1 MSTYVRTSDDGRYG
15 LTGPDSRGHCHL
27 YRIVEPDPEDPEH
40 IDFSVGILLDPEN
53 FETAV
58 DVAEEE
64 ARFLIEQAREEFG
77 S

>member
-1 MSTYVRTSDDGRYG
+1 MSIYVRTSDDGRYG
-15 LTGPDSRGHCHL
+15 LTGPDPYGYCHL

-40 IDFSVGILLDPEN
+40 VDFSVGLVSNPEN
-53 FETAV
+53 FESV
-58 DVAEEE
+58 IDVAEEE